1 MTGMLIK
8 GGFVFDPLQ
17 EISGDRMDIAIKDGK
32 IVDPKDLGSSARTID
47 AAGKTV
53 MAGGVDIHSHVVG
66 PKVNTGRLFRP
77 EDKLFKSP
85 LKTWNRMEMGC
96 SVPSTFKTGYDYARM
111 GYVYVN
117 EAAMPPLHSPHIH
130 EEIRDTPI
138 IDISAMPV
146 FGNNWFTL
154 EYLKQGEI
162 ENSAAYTAWLLR
174 ATRGFGIKVV
184 NPGGSEAWGW
194 GMNCENIHSPVPY
207 FDITPAQII
216 SGLIETNEWLGLPH
230 SMHLHGNNLGN
241 PGNYTDTL
249 ETLKLAEGFKP
260 NSEFGRSQVL
270 HATHLQFHSY
280 GGDSWGTFE
289 SKAREVMDY
298 VNAHD
303 NITVD
308 MGAVTLDETTTMT
321 ADGPFE
327 HHLRSLNNLKWAN
340 VDVELETA
348 AGVVPYIYSPN
359 IKVCGVQWAVGLE
372 IGLLSKDLMRTF
384 VSTDHPNAGPFTRY
398 PMVLTWLMSKAAR
411 NDTLD
416 SFKWKDKVIDAS
428 EIDTIDRE
436 MNLYEI
442 AQMTR
447 AGPARALGISNMY
460 GGLRVGMDGDVAVY
474 DLNPEDMPSDY
485 TRIEKAFSRCSYLIK
500 DGILTVKDGMIVNE
514 PEKRTIWVDVKVPEN
529 PQVERD
535 IHQTFLRHYTV
546 NLDNY
551 HVFEEHVHNPRVIE
565 INAVS

>member
-8 GGFVFDPLQ
+8 NGFVFDPLQ
-17 EISGDRMDIAIKDGK
+17 GISGDKMDIAIKDGK
-32 IVDPKDLGSSARTID
+32 IVDPKELGSGARTID
-47 AAGKTV
+47 ATGKTV
-53 MAGGVDIHSHVVG
+53 MAGGVDIHSHIVG

-85 LKTWNRMEMGC
+85 LKTWRRMEMGC

-146 FGNNWFTL
+146 FGNNWFTF

-207 FDITPAQII
+207 FDITPAQIVT
-216 SGLIETNEWLGLPH
+216 GLIETNEWLGLPH
-230 SMHLHGNNLGN
+230 SVHLHGNNLGN
-241 PGNYTDTL
+241 PGNYVDTL
-249 ETLKLAEGFKP
+249 ETLKLAEGYKV
-260 NSEFGRSQVL
+260 NSNFGRSQVL

-280 GGDSWGTFE
+280 GGDSWGNFE

-308 MGAVTLDETTTMT
+308 MGAVTMDETTTMT

-384 VSTDHPNAGPFTRY
+384 VTTDHPNAGPFTRY
-398 PMVLTWLMSKAAR
+398 PMVIAWLMSKAAR
-411 NDTLD
+411 SDTLN
-416 SFKWKDKVIDAS
+416 SFKWRDRVIDAS
-428 EIDTIDRE
+428 EIDGIDRE

-447 AGPARALGISNMY
+447 AGPAKALGISHMY
-460 GGLRVGMDGDVAVY
+460 GGLRAGMDGDVAIY

-485 TRIEKAFSRCSYLIK
+485 TMIEKAFSHCSYLVK
-500 DGILTVKDGMIVNE
+500 DGVLTVKDGIIVNE
-514 PEKRTIWVDVKVPEN
+514 PEKRTIWVDVRVPDN

-535 IHQTFLRHYTV
+535 IHETFLRHYTV
-546 NLDNY
+546 NLENY
-551 HVFEEHVHNPRVIE
+551 HVLEEHVHNPRVIE
-565 INAVS
+565 INTVA